1 MLGAKLDELPGSRSV
16 AGLRARYERTLAD
29 RPWKQCPCAICQS
42 LSIEVVIFRASNR
55 NKRRGIHNLGIYK
68 ALIDSLPASSEHHE
82 NIELLG
88 DTSSSKSGTHRSVI
102 RRSRVR
108 PRSEEHT
115 SELQSLMRISYAVFC
130 LKKKPNK
137 HTQ

>member
-1 MLGAKLDELPGSRSV
+1 MRISDWSSDVCSSDLAYAAPAMLGAKLDELPGSRSV

-55 NKRRGIHNLGIYK
+55 NKRRGIHNLGLYK

-82 NIELLG
+82 TIELLG
-88 DTSSSKSGTHRSVI
+88 EDRKST
-102 RRSRVR
+102 
-108 PRSEEHT
+108 RSEEHT
-115 SELQSLMRISYAVFC
+115 SEPS
-130 LKKKPNK
+130 
-137 HTQ
+137 H

>member
-1 MLGAKLDELPGSRSV
+1 MIRRQPRTTRTDSRFPYTTLFRSSRSF

-102 RRSRVR
+102 RDRKSTRLN
-108 PRSEEHT
+108 SSH
-115 SELQSLMRISYAVFC
+115 
-130 LKKKPNK
+130 
-137 HTQ
+137 

>member
-68 ALIDSLPASSEHHE
+68 ALIDSLPASSEHHD

-88 DTSSSKSGTHRSVI
+88 DTSSSKSGTHSSVI

-108 PRSEEHT
+108 TKAVCGDLT
-115 SELQSLMRISYAVFC
+115 SAASRHGKVERIHGNATRRTYSS
-130 LKKKPNK
+130 
-137 HTQ
+137 

>member
-68 ALIDSLPASSEHHE
+68 ALIDSLPASREHHAH
-82 NIELLG
+82 IQLLPA
-88 DTSSSKSGTHRSVI
+88 T
-102 RRSRVR
+102 R
-108 PRSEEHT
+108 PPPPAPH
-115 SELQSLMRISYAVFC
+115 
-130 LKKKPNK
+130 PPP
-137 HTQ
+137 

>member
-1 MLGAKLDELPGSRSV
+1 MIRRQPRTTRTDSRFPYTTLFRSSRSV

-68 ALIDSLPASSEHHE
+68 ALIDSLP
-82 NIELLG
+82 
-88 DTSSSKSGTHRSVI
+88 
-102 RRSRVR
+102 
-108 PRSEEHT
+108 RSEEHT
-115 SELQSLMRISYAVFC
+115 SELQSLMRNSYAVLC
-130 LKKKPNK
+130 LKKNKIKTNQNQPNDR
-137 HTQ
+137 